1 MLSVSALDLFASSL
15 GVFMLLAVMLFPYY
29 LKKPALDRDI
39 ATATAALTSA
49 SRSRDAAALAEAQ
62 AKQRIAVAN
71 AALAAAKARQ
81 ETATAAAAE
90 AAASRARREAEAAAA
105 ALATPVPAPTP
116 APPAPVPPP
125 ANATKPGIAIGPL
138 DLVLVMDTTGSMGDE
153 LAEVQASLLGTLK
166 VLARL
171 TGSLRVGFVAYKD
184 QGEAYVT
191 RIFSLRPATGN
202 QAEEI
207 VSFVRS
213 IQAGGGGDDPE
224 AVDEALAAA
233 VAMPWRSDAAGRI
246 ILIGDAR
253 AHPNAVARA
262 LALASQF
269 HASSPSPTTTRTVT
283 AVFAGQ
289 NPLDRVFFHKV
300 AEAGGGA
307 FAQNKGRIIESVMLA
322 VLGDQG
328 ETKR

>member
-49 SRSRDAAALAEAQ
+49 TRSRDAAALAEAQ
-62 AKQRIAVAN
+62 AKQRIADAD

-90 AAASRARREAEAAAA
+90 AAASRARRDAEAAAA
-105 ALATPVPAPTP
+105 TLATPVPAPTP
-116 APPAPVPPP
+116 ALPAPAPPP

-184 QGEAYVT
+184 QG
-191 RIFSLRPATGN
+191 RPMLPGSFRCDLPPATRRRKSS
-202 QAEEI
+202 A
-207 VSFVRS
+207 SS
-213 IQAGGGGDDPE
+213 
-224 AVDEALAAA
+224 AAFRLA
-233 VAMPWRSDAAGRI
+233 VAATTRKRWMK
-246 ILIGDAR
+246 
-253 AHPNAVARA
+253 
-262 LALASQF
+262 
-269 HASSPSPTTTRTVT
+269 PSPQRLPCPGAATRRD
-283 AVFAGQ
+283 G
-289 NPLDRVFFHKV
+289 
-300 AEAGGGA
+300 
-307 FAQNKGRIIESVMLA
+307 SS
-322 VLGDQG
+322 
-328 ETKR
+328 

>member
-49 SRSRDAAALAEAQ
+49 TRSRDAAALAEAQ
-62 AKQRIAVAN
+62 AKQRIADAD

-105 ALATPVPAPTP
+105 VLATPVPTPT
-116 APPAPVPPP
+116 P
-125 ANATKPGIAIGPL
+125 ANATKPGIAIGSL
-138 DLVLVMDTTGSMGDE
+138 DLLLVMDTTGSMGDE

-191 RIFSLRPATGN
+191 RIFSLRPVTGN

-269 HASSPSPTTTRTVT
+269 QASSPSPTTTRTVT
-283 AVFAGQ
+283 TVFAGQ
-289 NPLDRVFFHKV
+289 NPLDRVFFQKV

-322 VLGDQG
+322 VLGNQG
-328 ETKR
+328 ETKQ

>member
-49 SRSRDAAALAEAQ
+49 TRSRDAAALAEAQ
-62 AKQRIAVAN
+62 AKQRIADAD

-105 ALATPVPAPTP
+105 VLATPVPTPTP
-116 APPAPVPPP
+116 APPAPAPPP

-191 RIFSLRPATGN
+191 RIFSLRPVTGN

-269 HASSPSPTTTRTVT
+269 QASSPSPTTTRTVT
-283 AVFAGQ
+283 TVFAGQ
-289 NPLDRVFFHKV
+289 NPLDRVFFQKV

-322 VLGDQG
+322 VLGNQG
-328 ETKR
+328 ETKQ